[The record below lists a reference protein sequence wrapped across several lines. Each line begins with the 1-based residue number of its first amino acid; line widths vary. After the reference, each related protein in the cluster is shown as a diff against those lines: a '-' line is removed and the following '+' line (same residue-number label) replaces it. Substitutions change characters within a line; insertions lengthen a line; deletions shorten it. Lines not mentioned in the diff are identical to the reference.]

1 MMLFPL
7 MTPRLWID
15 PLTVSD
21 IDEFVAYRQDPDV
34 ARFQSWEPSYDV
46 DDAHRLIAAQAHGF
60 PPEMGFWLQLG
71 VRTRPDKTLLG
82 DVAIHTLEQANTY
95 ELGVT
100 LAAESQSRGIA
111 TEALQALLTVLFIEF
126 DAHRVVAF
134 CDTRNQR
141 VASLLRRLGM
151 RQESRQLEAEY
162 LKGEWTTVDGYALLA
177 GEHRSSRR
185 GNGDLPV
192 GP

>member
-1 MMLFPL
+1 MMTFPL

-21 IDEFVAYRQDPDV
+21 VDEFVAYRQDPEV
-34 ARFQSWEPSYDV
+34 ARFQSWEPSFDV

-60 PPEMGFWLQLG
+60 PPAKGLWLQLG
-71 VRTRPDKTLLG
+71 VRIRANRTLLG
-82 DVAIHTLEQANTY
+82 DVAIHTVEEANTY

-100 LAAESQSRGIA
+100 LAAESQRRGIA
-111 TEALQALLTVLFIEF
+111 TEALQALLTVLFSEF

-141 VASLLRRLGM
+141 VASLLHRLGM

-177 GEHRSSRR
+177 DENRPASR
-185 GNGDLPV
+185 GNGDLGV